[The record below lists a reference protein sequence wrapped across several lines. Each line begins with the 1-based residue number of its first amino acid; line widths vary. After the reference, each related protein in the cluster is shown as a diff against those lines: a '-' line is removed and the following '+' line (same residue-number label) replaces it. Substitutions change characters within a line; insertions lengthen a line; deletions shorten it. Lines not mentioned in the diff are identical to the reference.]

1 MKKIFLVL
9 FGAAAIC
16 FCSNAQSKT
25 GFINTAEVISLMSDR
40 DSAIVKLQAYQND
53 LAETMQGMEDEYN
66 TKYTEYNRKQGEWSA
81 VVRES
86 KERDLQELVQRIQ
99 QFQQSAQQEL
109 QQMQNTLMAPVVE
122 KAQKAIEK
130 VAKANGLAYVFDLSS
145 GALIYFDEAQ
155 GVNLLPLVKKE
166 LGIPASKVAP
176 TQIGEPQ
183 AAASQK

>member
-109 QQMQNTLMAPVVE
+109 QQMQGTLMTPVFE
-122 KAQKAIEK
+122 KAQAAITK
-130 VAKANGLAYVFDLSS
+130 IAKQNALTYVFDLSAGS
-145 GALIYFDEAQ
+145 IIYFDDATSLD
-155 GVNLLPLVKKE
+155 LLPLAKKE
-166 LGIPASKVAP
+166 LGIPEAKVAP
-176 TQIGEPQ
+176 TPIGEE
-183 AAASQK
+183 AAQQK

>member
-1 MKKIFLVL
+1 MKKIFLFI
-9 FGAAAIC
+9 FGVAAVCANA
-16 FCSNAQSKT
+16 NAQSKT
-25 GFINTAEVISLMSDR
+25 GHINTTEVISLMQER
-40 DSAIVKLQAYQND
+40 DSAIVKLQAYQAD
-53 LAETMQGMEDEYN
+53 LTETMQGMEDEYN

-81 VVRES
+81 AVREA

-99 QFQQSAQQEL
+99 QFQQSAQQEM
-109 QQMQNTLMAPVVE
+109 QQMQGTLMAPVIE

-130 VAKANGLAYVFDLSS
+130 VAKSNGLTYVFDLSS

-155 GVNLLPLVKKE
+155 STNLLPLVKKE

-183 AAASQK
+183 AAQQ